1 MALKHLTEKTAP
13 AALAALQRYDRRQK
27 RAEHPEGRFDRGGRF
42 YVAGRDSEVLDS
54 IRSPSRS
61 FPLSENQAARS
72 LAHCERFDEAKHDA
86 VLELKQRLKKRE
98 IDVQAPEAK
107 EAVVRWLE
115 REKHGER
122 TVAFE
127 NYALHVAARDGD
139 VSGIRQAI
147 DKGAQV
153 NARDVNDNT
162 PLHRAAEYNQE
173 QAVKVLA
180 EDYKADTNAI
190 NNRQETPTHL
200 AARSNSAINLRV
212 LKFCGADPERVNEKG
227 LTAMHIAA
235 SHGHSEVVKA
245 LHEGGGSVNTRTVET
260 GLTPLMVAAKKA
272 HTKTAEVLMGA
283 KADVNAQTEKGNT
296 ALHIACMA
304 GHLDTA
310 VALLNGGADT
320 SLKNDRGLTADQVWW
335 PREGI
340 SEELK
345 TSQSATFKAAFKAKD
360 LDNKL
365 AHESESWAPPA
376 QATKRGQV
384 QKADGAVLKQAEKKS
399 QSQAQ
404 RL

>member
-42 YVAGRDSEVLDS
+42 YVGGRDSEVLDS

-72 LAHCERFDEAKHDA
+72 LAHCERYDEAKHDA
-86 VLELKQRLKKRE
+86 VLELRQRLKKRE

-180 EDYKADTNAI
+180 EDYRADTNAV

-245 LHEGGGSVNTRTVET
+245 LHEGGASVNTRTADT
-260 GLTPLMVAAKKA
+260 GLTPLMVAA
-272 HTKTAEVLMGA
+272 
-283 KADVNAQTEKGNT
+283 
-296 ALHIACMA
+296 
-304 GHLDTA
+304 
-310 VALLNGGADT
+310 
-320 SLKNDRGLTADQVWW
+320 
-335 PREGI
+335 REGHYKVVQI
-340 SEELK
+340 LLDAGANVNHVDNDGFSPVTAAGRAGKWPVMRLLAQHGGDFHEKDGHGKNGHFYLK
-345 TSQSATFKAAFKAKD
+345 RCRGKRTRAAIQVAFEARGKSKPAEAGPVEPAAEAD
-360 LDNKL
+360 DARASLPL
-365 AHESESWAPPA
+365 APD
-376 QATKRGQV
+376 V
-384 QKADGAVLKQAEKKS
+384 D
-399 QSQAQ
+399 
-404 RL
+404 